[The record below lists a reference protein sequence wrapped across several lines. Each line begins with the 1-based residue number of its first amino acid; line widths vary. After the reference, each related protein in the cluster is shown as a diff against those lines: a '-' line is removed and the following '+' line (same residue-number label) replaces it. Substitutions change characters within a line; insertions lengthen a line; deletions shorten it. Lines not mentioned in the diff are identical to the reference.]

1 MMRLSRLRAA
11 LVGRPGVTSLTPCS
25 GGGEGVG
32 VCGEWGMT
40 GKGTV
45 GCGDAHMSNW
55 PEGWDRGDA
64 PKDPPARPAA
74 PKDVDEPTQAMARP
88 VESTQAMQ
96 RPVESTQAMQLPDEP
111 TQVLRRP
118 VEPRRPDPGYPP
130 PAAPGRRTPDDS
142 EPPRRGRG
150 RRWLRRTLLV
160 LLLIAALFV
169 GLVFFFYS
177 RIGKIDAL
185 QDYAGRP
192 AATPGQDWL
201 LVGSDS
207 RKGLTNKQT
216 RKLHVGHAGGQRTDT
231 IILLHKPSSGPS
243 TLVSLPRDSYVPIP
257 GHGRNKLNAAYA
269 FGGAPLLVRTVE
281 TATGIRIDHYAEI
294 GFGGFVGMTDAVGGV
309 KLCPSRNINDK
320 KAGLHVKKG
329 CQTMNGPTA
338 LGYVRAR
345 YFDPKGDLGRVQ
357 RQQEFLSAVFA
368 KASSPTTL
376 LNPFRLIPLGNA
388 GTTALTVDKRDG
400 PLDLVRFALAM
411 RAVAGGKGIQT
422 TVPVADPDYR
432 TSVGS
437 TVRWDRTKAIELFR
451 SLR

>member
-1 MMRLSRLRAA
+1 
-11 LVGRPGVTSLTPCS
+11 
-25 GGGEGVG
+25 
-32 VCGEWGMT
+32 
-40 GKGTV
+40 
-45 GCGDAHMSNW
+45 
-55 PEGWDRGDA
+55 
-64 PKDPPARPAA
+64 
-74 PKDVDEPTQAMARP
+74 
-88 VESTQAMQ
+88 
-96 RPVESTQAMQLPDEP
+96 
-111 TQVLRRP
+111 
-118 VEPRRPDPGYPP
+118 
-130 PAAPGRRTPDDS
+130 
-142 EPPRRGRG
+142 
-150 RRWLRRTLLV
+150 V

-169 GLVFFFYS
+169 GLVFYFYS
-177 RIGKIDAL
+177 RIGKVNAL

-207 RKGLTNKQT
+207 RAGLSNKET
-216 RKLHVGHAGGQRTDT
+216 KKLHVGHAAGQRTDT

-257 GHGRNKLNAAYA
+257 GHGHNKLNAAYA

-281 TATGIRIDHYAEI
+281 TVTGIRIDHYAEI
-294 GFGGFVGMTDAVGGV
+294 GFGGFVGMTNAVGGV
-309 KLCPSRNINDK
+309 KLCPTRNINDK

-329 CQTMNGPTA
+329 CQTMDGATA

-368 KASSPTTL
+368 KAVSPTTL

-388 GTTALTVDKRDG
+388 GTTALKVDKRDG
-400 PLDLVRFALAM
+400 PIDLVRFALAM

-422 TVPVADPDYR
+422 TVPVANPDYR
-432 TSVGS
+432 TAVGS
-437 TVRWDRTKAIELFR
+437 TVRWDRPKALELFR

>member
-1 MMRLSRLRAA
+1 
-11 LVGRPGVTSLTPCS
+11 
-25 GGGEGVG
+25 
-32 VCGEWGMT
+32 MT

-45 GCGDAHMSNW
+45 GSSDAHMSNW
-55 PEGWDRGDA
+55 PDGWDRGGA
-64 PKDPPARPAA
+64 PADPPARPAPA
-74 PKDVDEPTQAMARP
+74 KGADEPTQAI
-88 VESTQAMQ
+88 Q
-96 RPVESTQAMQLPDEP
+96 RPLDATA
-111 TQVLRRP
+111 VLRRP
-118 VEPRRPDPGYPP
+118 VEQVKPARRPDPGYPP
-130 PAAPGRRTPDDS
+130 PSGAGRRTPP
-142 EPPRRGRG
+142 EPPRRGG
-150 RRWLRRTLLV
+150 GKRWFRRTLLV
-160 LLLIAALFV
+160 LLLIFALFV
-169 GLVFFFYS
+169 GLIFFFYS
-177 RIGKIDAL
+177 RIGKVDAL

-207 RKGLTNKQT
+207 RAGLSNKET
-216 RKLHVGHAGGQRTDT
+216 RKLHVGHAAGQRTDT
-231 IILLHKPSSGPS
+231 IILLHKPRSGPA

-281 TATGIRIDHYAEI
+281 TVTGIRIDHYAEI
-294 GFGGFVGMTDAVGGV
+294 GFGGFVGMTNAVGGV
-309 KLCPSRNINDK
+309 KLCPTRNINDK

-329 CQTMNGPTA
+329 CQTMDGATA

-368 KASSPTTL
+368 KAVSPTTL

-388 GTTALTVDKRDG
+388 GTTALKVDKRDG
-400 PLDLVRFALAM
+400 PIDLVRFALAM

-422 TVPVADPDYR
+422 TVPISNPDYR

-437 TVRWDRTKAIELFR
+437 TVRWDRQKALEFFR

>member
-11 LVGRPGVTSLTPCS
+11 LVGRPGVMPLTAGSAGALDGCC
-25 GGGEGVG
+25 GE
-32 VCGEWGMT
+32 EWGMT

-45 GCGDAHMSNW
+45 DASEADMSNW
-55 PEGWDRGDA
+55 PEGWDRGGA
-64 PKDPPARPAA
+64 PSGPAYKPAA
-74 PKDVDEPTQAMARP
+74 PADV
-88 VESTQAMQ
+88 
-96 RPVESTQAMQLPDEP
+96 DEP

-118 VEPRRPDPGYPP
+118 ADPRRGTPP
-130 PAAPGRRTPDDS
+130 PPPPGRRTPA
-142 EPPRRGRG
+142 EPRLPRRGRG
-150 RRWLRRTLLV
+150 GRWLRRTLLV
-160 LLLIAALFV
+160 LLVVLALLI

-177 RIGKIDAL
+177 RVGKVDAL

-201 LVGSDS
+201 LIGSDS
-207 RKGLTNKQT
+207 REGLTKKQV
-216 RKLHVGHAGGQRTDT
+216 RQLHVGHAAGQRTDT

-281 TATGIRIDHYAEI
+281 TVTGIRIDHYAEI

-309 KLCPSRNINDK
+309 KLCPSRNIRDK
-320 KAGLHVKKG
+320 LAGLHVKKG
-329 CQTMNGPTA
+329 CQTMDGRTA
-338 LGYVRAR
+338 LAYVRAR

-357 RQQEFLSAVFA
+357 RQQAFLGAVFA

-376 LNPFRLIPLGNA
+376 FNPIRAISLGNA
-388 GTTALTVDKRDG
+388 STTALTVDKRDG
-400 PLDLVRFALAM
+400 PVDLLRFALAM

-422 TVPVADPDYR
+422 TVPVANANYR
-432 TSVGS
+432 TPVGS
-437 TVRWDRTKAIELFR
+437 TVRWDRAGAIKLFR

>member
-1 MMRLSRLRAA
+1 
-11 LVGRPGVTSLTPCS
+11 
-25 GGGEGVG
+25 
-32 VCGEWGMT
+32 MT

-45 GCGDAHMSNW
+45 GISDAHMSNW
-55 PEGWDRGDA
+55 PDGWDRGPA
-64 PKDPPARPAA
+64 PSDPPARPAQPQGA
-74 PKDVDEPTQAMARP
+74 DEPTQAMARP
-88 VESTQAMQ
+88 VEPTQAMA
-96 RPVESTQAMQLPDEP
+96 RPVEP

-118 VEPRRPDPGYPP
+118 VEPTRRPDPGYPAP
-130 PAAPGRRTPDDS
+130 PPPSRRTPA
-142 EPPRRGRG
+142 EAKPPGRG
-150 RRWLRRTLLV
+150 GRRRWLRRTLLV
-160 LLLIAALFV
+160 LLLIFALFV

-177 RIGKIDAL
+177 RIGKVDAL

-207 RKGLTNKQT
+207 RAGLSNKET
-216 RKLHVGHAGGQRTDT
+216 RKLHVGHATGQRTDT
-231 IILLHKPSSGPS
+231 IILLHKPRSGPA

-281 TATGIRIDHYAEI
+281 TVTGIRIDHYSEI
-294 GFGGFVGMTDAVGGV
+294 GFGGFVGMTNAVGGV
-309 KLCPSRNINDK
+309 KLCPTRNINDK

-329 CQTMNGPTA
+329 CQTMDGATA

-368 KASSPTTL
+368 KAVSPTTL

-388 GTTALTVDKRDG
+388 GTTALKVDERDG
-400 PLDLVRFALAM
+400 PIDLVRFALAM
-411 RAVAGGKGIQT
+411 RAIAGGKGIQT
-422 TVPVADPDYR
+422 TVPIANPDYR
-432 TSVGS
+432 TPVGS
-437 TVRWDRTKAIELFR
+437 TVRWDRAKALELFN